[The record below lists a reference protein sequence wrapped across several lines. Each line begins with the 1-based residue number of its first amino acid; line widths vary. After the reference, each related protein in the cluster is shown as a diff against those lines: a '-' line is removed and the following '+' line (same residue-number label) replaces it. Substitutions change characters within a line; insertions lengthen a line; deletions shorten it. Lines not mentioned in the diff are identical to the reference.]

1 MKDALLWPLWSPR
14 RLGLTA
20 VGIIAVLGIL
30 GGCAGAGHSGKPSR
44 SAVSTPGTAGQSTPS
59 PTPSPVDHSA
69 DVSKATAFVA
79 IWLSH
84 TPAATWLPAIQALS
98 TPALA
103 TGFASTD
110 PAVVP
115 GTKVTGP
122 GVWSLLGVTVPTDA
136 GSVIVTLDPL
146 GKVSD
151 IEPTAGELPTAAMGR

>member
-1 MKDALLWPLWSPR
+1 M
-14 RLGLTA
+14 
-20 VGIIAVLGIL
+20 
-30 GGCAGAGHSGKPSR
+30 
-44 SAVSTPGTAGQSTPS
+44 STPSTAGQPAPS
-59 PTPSPVDHSA
+59 PTSSPVDHSA

-151 IEPTAGELPTAAMGR
+151 IEPTVSSPPNVASGK

>member
-1 MKDALLWPLWSPR
+1 MKGALLWPLWSPK

-30 GGCAGAGHSGKPSR
+30 GGCAGAGHSSKPSR
-44 SAVSTPGTAGQSTPS
+44 SAVSTPEPS
-59 PTPSPVDHSA
+59 PTSSPIDHSA

-115 GTKVTGP
+115 GTKMTGP
-122 GVWSLLGVTVPTDA
+122 GVWSILGVTVPTDA

-151 IEPTAGELPTAAMGR
+151 IEPTVPTVPNVALGK